1 MVQRRG
7 QLGLGHEP
15 PPEAFVARQ
24 VLGQDP
30 QGDRAVEREV
40 RRAVDDA
47 HPAAA
52 DQLVDP
58 IADELGAD
66 PDLCLSAHGI
76 SRPPDSSLRGCR
88 PPKRMVDAGAEAPL
102 SFG

>member
-47 HPAAA
+47 HPAT
-52 DQLVDP
+52 
-58 IADELGAD
+58 AD
-66 PDLCLSAHGI
+66 PA
-76 SRPPDSSLRGCR
+76 
-88 PPKRMVDAGAEAPL
+88 VDAVAREHLLNERIRHRAAIAGARRGAR
-102 SFG
+102 